1 MKFREILLPIVFF
14 ILLSFFFPACGKK
27 GPLRMPEMV
36 VPQAVR
42 DLKARAEGNAII
54 LSFGI
59 PVKNT
64 DGSPLTDLRGFK
76 ILRSVRKLSEG
87 CESCPR
93 KFVPLTDIEYQR
105 AAGLLPVRGEKKE
118 FRDSS
123 VSPGMEYQYKVLS
136 FNADDEFS
144 KESNSAKAYWDLPPA
159 PVQSLTVQAGNG
171 MVNLQWEKVNSLAD
185 GSLCREPF
193 LYNCYRTDEGTQFL
207 FAPVNDQ
214 PVEATAYQVIDL
226 KNDQQYT
233 FRVHAARKVGEGWVE
248 SEGSPPVSAIP
259 IDLEPPSIPQGLT
272 AFWIDEGISLRWEG
286 SPEADVSDYNI
297 YRREEGE
304 GALKKLNPDP
314 VKGTIFLDTE
324 AKKDKAY
331 YYAISSVD
339 SSSRRNESSPSEE
352 VKVIYLP

>member
-1 MKFREILLPIVFF
+1 VKFREILFPIVFF
-14 ILLSFFFPACGKK
+14 ILLFFPACGKK

-42 DLKARAEGNAII
+42 DLKARAEGSAII

-64 DGSPLTDLRGFK
+64 DGSTLTDLRGFK

-93 KFVPLTDIEYQR
+93 KFIPLADIEYQR
-105 AAGLLPVRGEKKE
+105 AEGLLPARGEQKE

-123 VSPGMEYQYKVLS
+123 VSPGMEYHYKVLS

-144 KESNSAKAYWDLPPA
+144 KESNSAKAYWNLPPA
-159 PVQSLTVQAGNG
+159 PVQNLIAQAGNG
-171 MVNLQWEKVNSLAD
+171 MVNLQWGKVNSLAD
-185 GSLCREPF
+185 GSLCREPL

-207 FAPVNDQ
+207 FAPVNEQ
-214 PVEATAYQVIDL
+214 PVEATAYQVINL

-233 FRVHAARKVGEGWVE
+233 FRIHAARKVGEGWVE
-248 SEGSPPVSAIP
+248 SEGSLPVSAIP
-259 IDLEPPSIPQGLT
+259 VDLEPPSIPQGLT
-272 AFWIDEGISLRWEG
+272 AFWIDEGISLRWEE
-286 SPEADVSDYNI
+286 SPEADVSGYNI
-297 YRREEGE
+297 YRREEGK
-304 GALKKLNPDP
+304 GALEKLNPDP
-314 VKGTIFLDTE
+314 VKGTIFLDTGV
-324 AKKDKAY
+324 KKDTAY
-331 YYAISSVD
+331 YYAISSAD

>member
-1 MKFREILLPIVFF
+1 MRLREILLSVVF
-14 ILLSFFFPACGKK
+14 ILLILFSPACGKK

-105 AAGLLPVRGEKKE
+105 AAGLLPVKGEKKE

-123 VSPGMEYQYKVLS
+123 VSPGMEYHYKVLS

-171 MVNLQWEKVNSLAD
+171 MVNLQWGKVNSLAD
-185 GSLCREPF
+185 GSLCREPL

-226 KNDQQYT
+226 KNDQLYT

-248 SEGSPPVSAIP
+248 SEGSPPVSVIP
-259 IDLEPPSIPQGLT
+259 VDLEPPSIPQGLT
-272 AFWIDEGISLRWEG
+272 AFWIDEGISLRWEE
-286 SPEADVSDYNI
+286 SPEADVSGYTI

-314 VKGTIFLDTE
+314 VKGTIFLDTGT
-324 AKKDKAY
+324 KKDKAY
-331 YYAISSVD
+331 YYAISSAD

>member
-1 MKFREILLPIVFF
+1 MREILLSVVF
-14 ILLSFFFPACGKK
+14 ILLILFSPACGKK

-64 DGSPLTDLRGFK
+64 DGSTLTDLRGFK
-76 ILRSVRKLSEG
+76 ILKSVRKLSEG

-93 KFVPLTDIEYQR
+93 KFISLADIEYQR
-105 AAGLLPVRGEKKE
+105 AEGLLPVRGEKKE

-123 VSPGMEYQYKVLS
+123 VSPGMEYHYKVLS

-159 PVQSLTVQAGNG
+159 SVQSLTAQAGNG
-171 MVNLQWEKVNSLAD
+171 MVNLQWGKVNSLAD
-185 GSLCREPF
+185 GSLCREPL

-207 FAPVNDQ
+207 FAPVNEQ
-214 PVEATAYQVIDL
+214 PVEATAYQVINL

-233 FRVHAARKVGEGWVE
+233 FRIHAARKVGEGWVE
-248 SEGSPPVSAIP
+248 SEGSLPVSAIP
-259 IDLEPPSIPQGLT
+259 VDLEPPSIPQGLT
-272 AFWIDEGISLRWEG
+272 AFWIDEGISLRWEE
-286 SPEADVSDYNI
+286 SPEADVSGYNI
-297 YRREEGE
+297 YRRKEGE

-331 YYAISSVD
+331 YYAISSAD
-339 SSSRRNESSPSEE
+339 SSSRRNESPPSEE

>member
-1 MKFREILLPIVFF
+1 MREILLSVVF
-14 ILLSFFFPACGKK
+14 ILLILFSPACGKK

-64 DGSPLTDLRGFK
+64 DGSTLTDLRGFK
-76 ILRSVRKLSEG
+76 ILKSVRKLSEG

-93 KFVPLTDIEYQR
+93 KFISLADIEYQR
-105 AAGLLPVRGEKKE
+105 TEGLLPVRGEKKE

-123 VSPGMEYQYKVLS
+123 VSPGMEYHYKVLS

-159 PVQSLTVQAGNG
+159 SVQSLTAQAGNG
-171 MVNLQWEKVNSLAD
+171 MVNLQWGKVNSLAD
-185 GSLCREPF
+185 GSLYREPL

-207 FAPVNDQ
+207 FAPVNEQ
-214 PVEATAYQVIDL
+214 PVQATAYQVVNL

-233 FRVHAARKVGEGWVE
+233 FRIHAARKVGEGWVE
-248 SEGSPPVSAIP
+248 SEGSLPVSAIP
-259 IDLEPPSIPQGLT
+259 VDLEPPSIPQGLT
-272 AFWIDEGISLRWEG
+272 AFWIDEGISLRWEE
-286 SPEADVSDYNI
+286 SPEADVSGYTI
-297 YRREEGE
+297 YRREEGK
-304 GALKKLNPDP
+304 GLLKKLNPDP
-314 VKGTIFLDTE
+314 VKGTIFLDTG
-324 AKKDKAY
+324 AKKDTAY
-331 YYAISSVD
+331 YYAISSAD